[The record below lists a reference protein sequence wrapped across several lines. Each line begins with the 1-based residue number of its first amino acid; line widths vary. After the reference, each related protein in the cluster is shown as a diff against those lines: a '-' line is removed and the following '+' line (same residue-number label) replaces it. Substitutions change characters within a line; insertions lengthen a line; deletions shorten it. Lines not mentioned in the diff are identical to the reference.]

1 MRDKKGHRIVP
12 YPDFSLHELC
22 EKNIWMGS
30 LNFASFL
37 ETFPYPSINVFP
49 LIPENTLPWSFNL
62 DLAESTTINY
72 RKTYIKEKLDR
83 KKILKKLR
91 IKLPYFVSVILQVIK
106 DIHLFGMIFV
116 FLFVDI
122 VIIIIWSAVDPLR
135 KDKKYL
141 EDKVGISWF
150 LQERMKL
157 RDLISHM
164 GI

>member
-1 MRDKKGHRIVP
+1 
-12 YPDFSLHELC
+12 
-22 EKNIWMGS
+22 MGS

-37 ETFPYPSINVFP
+37 ETFLYPSNNVFP
-49 LIPENTLPWSFNL
+49 LIPQNSHGQIPCHDHLIWIWLRALPL
-62 DLAESTTINY
+62 IIE
-72 RKTYIKEKLDR
+72 KTYIKEKLDR
-83 KKILKKLR
+83 KKILKKPR

-141 EDKVGISWF
+141 EDKVGIS
-150 LQERMKL
+150 
-157 RDLISHM
+157 
-164 GI
+164 